1 MTTSG
6 KQLGRYELLEQLGEG
21 GMGAVWLA
29 RLQGSHGFEKLC
41 IVKTVLPSIAKD
53 AEFVSRFLHEGR
65 VLTQLSHGNIAQVLD
80 MNETDGQ
87 LFLALEYV
95 AGVDLAKLAENV
107 RASGEFMPTSLIIAL
122 IAQAAEGLGAAHRKT
137 ALDGTPLHI
146 VHRDVS
152 PQNIMASYEG
162 EVKVID
168 FGIAKSEAR
177 SRHTAQSSV
186 MGKLGYMAPEQARG
200 ENVDHR
206 ADQYAL
212 AIVLWELLANQPFV
226 RRGTL
231 TEMVVAMANPVTR
244 PIAPLRGDVPPSL
257 EAVVTKALAPN
268 RDERFTDTDAFA
280 RALTGE
286 VLALGPPPTK
296 PQLGEYV
303 KTKCTQEF
311 GNQRALLTRVS
322 TMRAISNQ
330 AVQSLSSDPLA
341 ATAVRPGPPIPSVA
355 TLEVSAPQPL
365 TVPARPASQPTEP
378 PPSRSTPTKDSIP
391 ATTAPIPPPPAIQVP
406 QDPLVAPLT
415 TGEIAAAAMPKRS
428 KLPLIIGGVLLVAVL
443 GAVAIAMRPV
453 DETQHTPVSAIDAG
467 VSAPVAVVIDA
478 GLAGPNPPLDDIA
491 PPPPQPTPND
501 GPIGPPPGFEDPP
514 PATDAPAFT
523 FLARSTGSSWVLT
536 ITGRGGFKSCTLTAP
551 GQKRVKLGNLPGGM
565 SREVKQGGAKFDAA
579 APKLERQLRLD
590 CAEGFGLAKL

>member
-1 MTTSG
+1 MTVATG

-65 VLTQLSHGNIAQVLD
+65 VLTQLAHGNIAQVLD
-80 MNETDGQ
+80 MNEADGQ
-87 LFLALEYV
+87 LFLALEYI

-152 PQNIMASYEG
+152 PQNIMVSYEG

-200 ENVDHR
+200 EPVDHR

-231 TEMVVAMANPVTR
+231 TEMVVAMANPATR

-268 RDERFTDTDAFA
+268 RDDRFPDTDTFA
-280 RALTGE
+280 RALTAE

-330 AVQSLSSDPLA
+330 SPPVPLGSDPLA

-355 TLEVSAPQPL
+355 TQEVPPPQPV

-378 PPSRSTPTKDSIP
+378 PPPRAVDARATTKDSMP
-391 ATTAPIPPPPAIQVP
+391 ATTAPVPPPAIAVP
-406 QDPLVAPLT
+406 KEPLVPPLT

-428 KLPLIIGGVLLVAVL
+428 PAPLIIGALVLIIVVIAGWFATRPGATPVTAVVDAGVAAVTPVVDAGAREPVAVL
-443 GAVAIAMRPV
+443 
-453 DETQHTPVSAIDAG
+453 
-467 VSAPVAVVIDA
+467 
-478 GLAGPNPPLDDIA
+478 PNPPLDDIA
-491 PPPPQPTPND
+491 PPPPKPAD
-501 GPIGPPPGFEDPP
+501 GPITAPPTEE
-514 PATDAPAFT
+514 PAFK
-523 FLARSTGSSWVLT
+523 FVGRSTGSAWI
-536 ITGRGGFKSCTLTAP
+536 ITGTHRGVMKNCTLTTP
-551 GQKRVKLGNLPGGM
+551 GRKRVVLGAFQGGM
-565 SREVKQGGAKFDAA
+565 SREIPFARTKFDASA
-579 APKLERQLRLD
+579 VELTRELRID
-590 CAEGFGLAKL
+590 CDEGFGLAKF